1 MRLNRYLSACG
12 LGSRRSSEALILE
25 GRVTVNGKICVN
37 LGTDVAETDEVTV
50 DGRKT
55 RKDKSIVLAL
65 HKPRGYICSRGD
77 DRDRE
82 TIYALL
88 PREHSTLHHVGRLD
102 KDSQGLLLMT
112 NRGELTHKL
121 MHPSQGVEKE
131 YEVTIEEPFNPE
143 HIAKLTHGI
152 STEEGMARAE
162 RAWVIGNYKIGIV
175 LKQGLKRQIR
185 LMLYALGYEV
195 RRLIRVRIGG
205 LLLKGLP
212 EGGWRALSES
222 QVDKLLLKAVSK
234 QSSLTRKPG
243 AKVKSGPASK
253 FITVKKTRPSEAMLD
268 EVVELRPRRK
278 KRPTRKSV
286 DDRRGPRAGAEPRPS
301 PKPKARPEKPT
312 KSTFR
317 DESDSGASMTSRNG
331 FAFNEEQNIR
341 PSKKR
346 TFTKNSSETKKADT
360 PDRAAKR
367 KAIGEEPVKHKRLT
381 GDQRFWDHNKPK
393 GAINKRPS
401 SRPIKGSSGF

>member
-12 LGSRRSSEALILE
+12 LGSRRSSEALIVE
-25 GRVTVNGKICVN
+25 GRVTVNGEICVN
-37 LGTDVAETDEVTV
+37 LGTDISETDAVTV
-50 DGRKT
+50 DGKKT
-55 RKDKSIVLAL
+55 RKDKGIVLAF

-77 DRDRE
+77 ERDRE

-88 PREHSTLHHVGRLD
+88 PREYATLHHVGRLD

-143 HIAKLTHGI
+143 HTAKLTHGI
-152 STEEGMARAE
+152 HTEEGMAKAE

-222 QVDKLLLKAVSK
+222 QVEKLLLKSISK

-243 AKVKSGPASK
+243 AKTKSGPASK
-253 FITVKKTRPSEAMLD
+253 FITVKKVRPTEAMLD
-268 EVVELRPRRK
+268 SVVEKPRGRT
-278 KRPTRKSV
+278 KRPTRNSV
-286 DDRRGPRAGAEPRPS
+286 DDRRSPRS
-301 PKPKARPEKPT
+301 KPEKPV
-312 KSTFR
+312 KPTFR
-317 DESDSGASMTSRNG
+317 DSSDSSGSMTSRNG
-331 FAFNEEQNIR
+331 FAFNEEQSIR
-341 PSKKR
+341 TSKKR
-346 TFTKNSSETKKADT
+346 TFTKNNADSKKADT
-360 PDRAAKR
+360 PDRSAKR
-367 KAIGEEPVKHKRLT
+367 KAISDEPLKPKHLS
-381 GDQRFWDHNKPK
+381 GDQRFWDNKKPK
-393 GAINKRPS
+393 AAINKRPS
-401 SRPIKGSSGF
+401 SRPIKGSTGF